1 MKRLRQTQKWLEGSA
16 CVTNQAH
23 HGSGRG
29 KKEKTPF
36 PPREI
41 AKTHDQQKEEARPNR
56 TFTKSSGIVHN

>member
-1 MKRLRQTQKWLEGSA
+1 MGLAEEKRK
-16 CVTNQAH
+16 
-23 HGSGRG
+23 
-29 KKEKTPF
+29 KTPF